1 MRKTRK
7 RCAPLLTCG
16 LFCALLLSGCS
27 SMMQSV
33 ADGTDAVLNGLAE
46 GTDQIAG
53 ALADMTDAALDAA
66 ADATDDSVKDA
77 ILDRSLQG
85 ERVRGE
91 DDYTGTYAA
100 DYEDFS
106 GTELLFGGTT
116 LNREAGNTV
125 ELTCSLDIEEGE
137 AAIFLCSGVRERGL
151 LRHHRG
157 GQRKRLSRCLGRGRD
172 RERVH
177 SNRVNCEVRH
187 ADTEKTTGA
196 DYSADRS
203 RRDFVRQCGGCS
215 GIPDVS

>member
-46 GTDQIAG
+46 GADQIAG

-77 ILDRSLQG
+77 ILDAYSSLMDTAGSWALTPDRSLQG

-91 DDYTGTYAA
+91 DDYTGDYEAG
-100 DYEDFS
+100 YEDFS

-116 LNREAGNTV
+116 LDREAGNTV
-125 ELTCSLDIEEGE
+125 ELSCSLDIEEGE
-137 AAIFLCSGVRERGL
+137 AVVFLCSGSDDPVIL
-151 LRHHRG
+151 LSG
-157 GQRKRLSRCLGRGRD
+157 SG
-172 RERVH
+172 
-177 SNRVNCEVRH
+177 
-187 ADTEKTTGA
+187 
-196 DYSADRS
+196 DYSS
-203 RRDFVRQCGGCS
+203 TIEVGGGS
-215 GIPDVS
+215 TYIGVWGEEANGSASIQIE

>member
-66 ADATDDSVKDA
+66 ADDTAGSWALTP
-77 ILDRSLQG
+77 DRSLQG

-137 AAIFLCSGVRERGL
+137 AAIFLCSGSEEPVL
-151 LRHHRG
+151 L
-157 GQRKRLSRCLGRGRD
+157 LSESG
-172 RERVH
+172 
-177 SNRVNCEVRH
+177 
-187 ADTEKTTGA
+187 
-196 DYSADRS
+196 DYSGTIE
-203 RRDFVRQCGGCS
+203 VGGGS
-215 GIPDVS
+215 VYLGVWAVGVTGSVSIQIE